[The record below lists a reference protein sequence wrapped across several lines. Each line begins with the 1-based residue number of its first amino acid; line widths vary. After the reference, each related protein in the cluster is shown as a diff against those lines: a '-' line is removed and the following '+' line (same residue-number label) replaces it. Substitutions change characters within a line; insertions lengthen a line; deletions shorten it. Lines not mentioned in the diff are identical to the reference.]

1 MRKLLFLVMALIIS
15 LSQSAQSQKIE
26 FLFEIKSNF
35 NPIPSLDPFSKFWVL
50 NVDDSVFVITDD
62 DKVLR
67 GAGFPITRAGV
78 DIFIDTLV
86 SCLSGVGIVK
96 YTINENNVV
105 ASKIDDI
112 CISAPIAVD
121 PINKLAIS
129 PAEDKR
135 GWYLLKVNLRNY
147 HFIIEDTIKKIILPD
162 STIINWQWGFES
174 QVENWI
180 LFKFVNWYYVKG
192 SFLLC
197 IRKNDYKINF
207 LNFPV
212 SAPVGKNYAYVWER
226 IDKDSTDKIVFWAYI
241 RMKIIESYEDI
252 NMSIIDTIYCSDINP
267 VAVRVIGT
275 LNCYNV
281 FSIISNKEVII
292 EALDSLNNKIKLLQ
306 IPNIFNDRNRVFT
319 TTFNISPRKSKII
332 FIIAENLYG
341 ATRTRV
347 YKISPFYNSNPETN
361 SYLYNFA
368 LYQNYPNPFN
378 SSTTIEFDI
387 PERTNVKLVVYDI
400 LGREV
405 ETLIDKELEPGK
417 YKVNFDATNLPSG
430 VYFYTLRTPKFTK
443 TNKMVLIK

>member
-15 LSQSAQSQKIE
+15 LSRAQKIE
-26 FLFEIKSNF
+26 FLFEIKSVVH
-35 NPIPSLDPFSKFWVL
+35 PEPSLDPFSKFWVL
-50 NVDDSVFVITDD
+50 NVDDSVYVITPE
-62 DKVLR
+62 DKVIR
-67 GAGFPITRAGV
+67 GAGFPLKRRNT

-86 SCLSGVGIVK
+86 SCLGEVGIVK

-162 STIINWQWGFES
+162 STIINWQWGSEN
-174 QVENWI
+174 QLENWI
-180 LFKFVNWYYVKG
+180 LFKFVNWYYSKG
-192 SFLLC
+192 SFLVC
-197 IRKNDYKINF
+197 IRKNDYKIKF

-212 SAPVGKNYAYVWER
+212 SAPVGRNYAYVWER
-226 IDKDSTDKIVFWAYI
+226 IDKDSTDKIVFCAYI

-267 VAVRVIGT
+267 VTVRAIGS
-275 LNCYNV
+275 LNGYNF
-281 FSIISNKEVII
+281 FSIVNNKEVVV

-306 IPNIFNDRNRVFT
+306 IPNPFNDRNRVVT
-319 TTFNISPRKSKII
+319 SSFNISPQKAKII
-332 FIIAENLYG
+332 FTIAENLYG
-341 ATRTRV
+341 AIRTGV
-347 YKISPFYNSNPETN
+347 YRIFFPLSNLETN
-361 SYLYNFA
+361 SHLYNFN

-378 SSTTIEFDI
+378 PTTTIEFDI

-417 YKVNFDATNLPSG
+417 YKVNFEAKDLPSS

-443 TNKMVLIK
+443 TNKMILIK